1 MRSIPSA
8 LFLTALLLLV
18 PAFAH
23 AQASIAG
30 VVKDPSGAVLPGVT
44 VEAASPVLI
53 EKLRSITTDGTGQ
66 YRIVDLRPGA
76 YTVTFTL
83 PGFSTVRREG
93 IELTGSFTA
102 TVNAELKVGELSET
116 ITVTGESPI
125 VDVQGTNQQR
135 VIGKEVLDAIP
146 AGRSHVSFTVLIPG
160 VTTNGPQDVGGTSTL
175 GATFMSI
182 HGNRASDQRV
192 MIDGFTIRN
201 IAAQGQNANIM
212 PDIGGAQEL
221 TVDYGAASAERA
233 YAGLQINLIP
243 REGGNAFKAS
253 FFATGVNSSF
263 QSDNY
268 TDELKAQGLSA
279 PNSLKLMYD
288 VNASGGGPIKQDRLW
303 FYASGRAQT
312 NQTYLAGLYFNQN
325 AGNPDAWTYA
335 PNTNER
341 AYSSILQPSGNVRLT
356 WQANQ
361 RNKFNF
367 YYEQQGRDWIN
378 QLAAVSPES
387 TVHLE
392 FPKNRLASVTWS
404 SPLTN
409 RLLLDARIA
418 NHAEEYLE
426 RRPPEGSIYWQ
437 LIPVTEQGGLIPGL
451 IYRAPGVLGVGGT
464 RFFDADMPN
473 MLNAVASL
481 SYVTGAHALKIGFE
495 DLWGRRDLSQVD
507 NESSLSYRFNN
518 GVPNLITQ
526 RATPVQQSDILK
538 GELGVFAQDKWTVK
552 QLTVNA
558 GVRFDYF
565 GTRFPDQ
572 HLGPGPNVPTRDL
585 TLPAATWYGFKDLS
599 PRLGAWYDL
608 RGTGRT
614 ALKVSIGRYVIA
626 VDPTTG
632 NPYFNLANTVTRS
645 WTDGNRDYVPDCDLL
660 NPLINGECGTIS
672 DLRFGQPIPS
682 TTFDPETLSG
692 WGKRPYNW
700 EFSTS
705 VQHELISRVSVN
717 VGYFRRWYGNFIVLD
732 NRAVTPADFGAFS
745 IPAPVDPRLPDGGG
759 YTISSLYNL
768 NPNKVGQVDNYS
780 TFAKNF
786 GRQIEHWNGVDFS
799 VNARLG
805 RALVQGGLSTGR
817 TSTDNCDVLAQLPE
831 ISPVGLP
838 YCHVDTAFLTQAKL
852 LGTYTIPKIEVQFAA
867 TFQSLPGPNIIS
879 NYVAPN
885 SLVQPSLGRPLSG
898 GAQNVTVNLVE
909 SGTMYGE
916 RLNQL
921 DLRFAKLFRFGR
933 SRTSVNFDLANAL
946 NGNAVRTVNNNYAAW
961 LVPQSILDARLF
973 KISAQVDF

>member
-1 MRSIPSA
+1 MRLARSA
-8 LFLTALLLLV
+8 VFGCALLLLI
-18 PAFAH
+18 PAAVNG
-23 AQASIAG
+23 QASIAG

-44 VEAASPVLI
+44 VEASSPALI
-53 EKLRSITTDGTGQ
+53 EKVRSAVTDGTGQ
-66 YRIVDLRPGA
+66 YRIVDLRPGS
-76 YTVTFTL
+76 YTVTFSL
-83 PGFSTVRREG
+83 QGFSTVRRED

-102 TVNAELKVGELSET
+102 TVNGELKVGSLSET

-125 VDVQGTNQQR
+125 VDVQNSSQQR
-135 VIGKEVLDAIP
+135 VMGKEVLDAIP

-160 VTTNGPQDVGGTSTL
+160 VTTNGPQDVGGTNTL
-175 GATFMSI
+175 GATFMTI

-212 PDIGGAQEL
+212 PDVGGAQEL
-221 TVDYGAASAERA
+221 TVDYAAGLAERA
-233 YAGLQINLIP
+233 YAGLQINLVP
-243 REGGNAFKAS
+243 REGGNSFRGS
-253 FFATGVNSSF
+253 FFATGVNSKF

-268 TDELKAQGLSA
+268 TEDLRARGLTT

-288 VNASGGGPIKQDRLW
+288 VNGSGGGPLQRDRLW
-303 FYASGRAQT
+303 FYASARAQT
-312 NQTYLAGLYFNQN
+312 NQTYLAGLHFNLN

-335 PNTNER
+335 PDTSQQ
-341 AYSSILQPSGNVRLT
+341 AYSSILQPSANVRFT
-356 WQANQ
+356 WQASE

-378 QLAAVSPES
+378 QLATVSPES

-392 FPKNRLASVTWS
+392 FPKNRLTSVTWT
-404 SPLTN
+404 SPLSN
-409 RLLLDARIA
+409 RLLLDVRGAH
-418 NHAEEYLE
+418 HAEQYLE
-426 RRPPEGSIYWQ
+426 RRPPEGSIYWK
-437 LIPVTEQGGLIPGL
+437 LIPVTEQGGSIPGL

-473 MLNAVASL
+473 MFNVVASL
-481 SYVTGAHALKIGFE
+481 SYVTGAHALKVGFD
-495 DLWGRRDLSQVD
+495 DLWGRRDLSQAD

-526 RATPVQQSDILK
+526 RATPAQQSDLLK
-538 GELGVFAQDKWTVK
+538 GELGVFAQDKWTLN

-558 GVRFDYF
+558 GIRFDYF
-565 GTRFPDQ
+565 GTSFPEQ

-585 TLPAATWYGFKDLS
+585 TLAATDWYSFKDLS
-599 PRLGAWYDL
+599 PRIGASYDL
-608 RGTGRT
+608 FGTGRT
-614 ALKVSIGRYVIA
+614 AVKASIGRYVIA
-626 VDPTTG
+626 IDPTTG

-645 WTDGNRDYVPDCDLL
+645 WVDANRDYVPNCDLL
-660 NPLINGECGTIS
+660 NRLTNGECGTVS

-682 TTFDPETLSG
+682 TTFDPETLAG

-705 VQHELISRVSVN
+705 VQHELVSRVSVN
-717 VGYFRRWYGNFIVLD
+717 AGYFRRWYGNFTVVD
-732 NRAVTPADFGAFS
+732 NRAVTPADFGSFT
-745 IPAPVDPRLPDGGG
+745 IVAPVDQRLPDGGG
-759 YTISSLYNL
+759 YTISDLYNL

-780 TFAKNF
+780 TFANNV
-786 GRQIEHWNGVDFS
+786 GRQIEHWNGVDLS
-799 VNARLG
+799 MNARLN
-805 RALVQGGLSTGR
+805 RVMVQGGISIGR
-817 TSTDNCDVLAQLPE
+817 TSTDNCDILANLPE
-831 ISPVGLP
+831 INPVGRP

-852 LGTYTIPKIEVQFAA
+852 LGTYAVPKIDLQLAA

-885 SLVQPSLGRPLSG
+885 SLVEPSLGRPLSG
-898 GAQNVTVNLVE
+898 GAANVTVNLVE
-909 SGTMYGE
+909 PGTMYGE

-921 DLRFAKLFRFGR
+921 DLRFTKVLTFGR
-933 SRTSVNFDLANAL
+933 ARTAVNFDLANAL